1 MQYGLRE
8 IETTGNN
15 INTQSNNNI
24 MVRNNTNGQFETL
37 NSILSNEQVTE

>member
-37 NSILSNEQVTE
+37 NSILPNEQVTE